1 MEVSNTG
8 SRDGETVLQV
18 YVACESQYA
27 PVHPRLCGFKRIS
40 LKSGETKR
48 FEVQLDQFTD
58 TVIND
63 EGERCKVVHYALYA
77 GLGQPDELS
86 VNLIGVRPVK
96 IEK

>member
-1 MEVSNTG
+1 MPENTRIKNAG
-8 SRDGETVLQV
+8 TFE
-18 YVACESQYA
+18 YVAFICCRQ
-27 PVHPRLCGFKRIS
+27 
-40 LKSGETKR
+40 
-48 FEVQLDQFTD
+48 VQLDQFTD